1 MNLFRAKPPAESRA
15 PAIKRMRDLE
25 VLTAKLIR
33 AGFAGQYHA
42 AFQGRG
48 IEFSRVREYEVG
60 DDIRSI
66 DWNVTAR
73 TGAPHVKE
81 FVEERDLGIVIALD
95 VSRSMRFGSVDRRK
109 ADLAVEL
116 LAILTYA
123 ALQNGD
129 RVGLALFTDRVERFI
144 PPRRGRLHAQTII
157 RHAMAAGRDASGG
170 TDLEPVASTL
180 LRTMK
185 RRGVVIFLSDFLGEV
200 PGRLFRRL
208 AARHDV
214 IAMRVSDP
222 RETRLPRRGLVQL
235 RDAETG
241 LMSLVDLRWNS
252 SMRDIARF
260 RHEVDE
266 ALRSSEADLVDLS
279 TAVPY
284 EKALLRFFERRVMR
298 RRR

>member
-1 MNLFRAKPPAESRA
+1 MNLFRAKPPADSRA

-25 VLTAKLIR
+25 VLTARIIR

-48 IEFSRVREYEVG
+48 IEFARVREYEVG

-81 FVEERDLGIVIALD
+81 FVEERDIGIIIALD

-109 ADLAVEL
+109 SDLAVEL
-116 LAILTYA
+116 LAVLTYA

-129 RVGLALFTDRVERFI
+129 RVGLALFTDRVVRFV
-144 PPRRGRLHAQTII
+144 PPRRGRLHSQTII
-157 RHAMAAGRDASGG
+157 RQAMAEAREATGP
-170 TDLEPVASTL
+170 TDLDAVASTL
-180 LRTMK
+180 NGAMR
-185 RRGVVIFLSDFLGEV
+185 RRGVVVFLSDFLGEL
-200 PGRLFRRL
+200 PGRQLRRL

-214 IAMRVSDP
+214 IAIRLSDP
-222 RETRLPRRGLVQL
+222 RETRLPRKGLVQL
-235 RDAETG
+235 RDAESG
-241 LMSLVDLRWNS
+241 ALSLVDLRWNS
-252 SMRDIARF
+252 STRDIAKLRQS
-260 RHEVDE
+260 VDE
-266 ALRSSEADLVDLS
+266 ALVSSGVDIVDIS

-284 EKALLRFFERRVMR
+284 EKTLLRFFETRVR

>member
-1 MNLFRAKPPAESRA
+1 MNLFRAKPPAEPRA
-15 PAIKRMRDLE
+15 PAVRRMRELE

-48 IEFSRVREYEVG
+48 IEFARVREYEVG

-81 FVEERDLGIVIALD
+81 FVEERDLGIILALD

-109 ADLAVEL
+109 AELAVEL

-129 RVGLALFTDRVERFI
+129 RVGLALFTDRIVGFV

-157 RHAMAAGRDASGG
+157 RRAMSEARDANGP
-170 TDLEPVASTL
+170 TDIDTVSSSLM
-180 LRTMK
+180 RTMK
-185 RRGVVIFLSDFLGEV
+185 RRGVVIFLTDFLGPP
-200 PGRLFRRL
+200 PGRAFRRL
-208 AARHDV
+208 GRRHDV
-214 IAMRVSDP
+214 IAMRISDP

-235 RDAETG
+235 KDAESG
-241 LMSLVDLRWNS
+241 RLSLVDLRWNS
-252 SMRDIARF
+252 STRDIAQQR
-260 RHEVDE
+260 RSVDE
-266 ALRSSEADLVDLS
+266 SFAAACVDFVDIS

-284 EKALLRFFERRVMR
+284 EKALLRFFEKRVRRTR
-298 RRR
+298 

>member
-25 VLTAKLIR
+25 VLTARLIR

-48 IEFSRVREYEVG
+48 IEFARVREYEVG

-81 FVEERDLGIVIALD
+81 FVEERDIGIVIALD
-95 VSRSMRFGSVDRRK
+95 VSRSMWFGSVDRRK

-116 LAILTYA
+116 LAVLTYA

-129 RVGLALFTDRVERFI
+129 RVGLALFTDRVLRFI
-144 PPRRGRLHAQTII
+144 PPRRGRLHAQTVI
-157 RHAMAAGRDASGG
+157 RHAMSAARDSSGA
-170 TDLEPVASTL
+170 TDLEAVSSTL
-180 LRTMK
+180 LSTMK
-185 RRGVVIFLSDFLGEV
+185 RRGVVIVLSDFLGTP
-200 PGRLFRRL
+200 PGNAFRRL

-214 IAMRVSDP
+214 IAMRTSDP
-222 RETRLPRRGLVQL
+222 RETRLPRKDLVQL

-241 LMSLVDLRWNS
+241 RLSLVDLRWNTS
-252 SMRDIARF
+252 SRDIALVRQQADAGLASA
-260 RHEVDE
+260 RVDV
-266 ALRSSEADLVDLS
+266 VDVS

-284 EKALLRFFERRVMR
+284 EKALLRFFEKRVLR

>member
-1 MNLFRAKPPAESRA
+1 MNLFRSKPPAEPRA
-15 PAIKRMRDLE
+15 PAIRRMRDLE
-25 VLTAKLIR
+25 VLTARLIR

-48 IEFSRVREYEVG
+48 IEFARVREYEVG

-81 FVEERDLGIVIALD
+81 FVEERDLGIVVALD
-95 VSRSMRFGSVDRRK
+95 VSGSMNFGSVDRRK
-109 ADLAVEL
+109 SDLAVEL

-129 RVGLALFTDRVERFI
+129 RVGLALFTDQIVRFI
-144 PPRRGRLHAQTII
+144 PPRQGRLHAQTVI
-157 RHAMAAGRDASGG
+157 RHAMNEARNTSGTTDVDA
-170 TDLEPVASTL
+170 VASTL
-180 LRTMK
+180 LRTMR
-185 RRGVVIFLSDFLGEV
+185 RRGAVIFLSDFLAEP
-200 PGRLFRRL
+200 PGSAFRRL
-208 AARHDV
+208 SSRHDV
-214 IAMRVSDP
+214 IAMRISDP
-222 RETRLPRRGLVQL
+222 RETRLPRKGLVRL

-241 LMSLVDLRWNS
+241 RLSLVDLRWNAS
-252 SMRDIARF
+252 GLETAQLRRDT
-260 RHEVDE
+260 DE
-266 ALRSSEADLVDLS
+266 AFAASGIDVVDIS

-284 EKALLRFFERRVMR
+284 EKALLRFFEKRVR

>member
-1 MNLFRAKPPAESRA
+1 MNLFRAKPPAEPRA

-25 VLTAKLIR
+25 VLTARLIR
-33 AGFAGQYHA
+33 AGFAGQYPA

-109 ADLAVEL
+109 SDLAVEL

-129 RVGLALFTDRVERFI
+129 RVGLALFTERILRFV
-144 PPRRGRLHAQTII
+144 PPRRGRLHAQTVI
-157 RHAMAAGRDASGG
+157 RQAMSAGRDADGG
-170 TDLEPVASTL
+170 TDLEGVSSTL

-185 RRGVVIFLSDFLGEV
+185 RRGVVIVLSDFLGQV
-200 PGRLFRRL
+200 PGTMFRRL

-214 IAMRVSDP
+214 IAMRISDP
-222 RETRLPRRGLVQL
+222 RETRLPKRGLVRL

-241 LMSLVDLRWNS
+241 RLSLVDLRWNS
-252 SMRDIARF
+252 STRDIALF
-260 RHEVDE
+260 RQRVDE
-266 ALRSSEADLVDLS
+266 SLRSSEADLVDVS

>member
-1 MNLFRAKPPAESRA
+1 MNLFRAKPPAEPRA

-25 VLTAKLIR
+25 VLTARLIR

-48 IEFSRVREYEVG
+48 IEFARVREYEVG

-81 FVEERDLGIVIALD
+81 YVEERDIGIVVAFD
-95 VSRSMRFGSVDRRK
+95 VSSSMRFGSVDRRK

-129 RVGLALFTDRVERFI
+129 RVGLAMFTDRIVKFV
-144 PPRRGRLHAQTII
+144 PPRRGRLHAQTVI
-157 RHAMAAGRDASGG
+157 RHGMAEARDATGP
-170 TDLEPVASTL
+170 TDLDAVSSTL
-180 LRTMK
+180 LGTMR
-185 RRGVVIFLSDFLGEV
+185 RRGVIVWISDFLGGR
-200 PGRLFRRL
+200 PGRPFTRL
-208 AARHDV
+208 AVRHDV
-214 IAMRVSDP
+214 LAVRVSDP
-222 RETRLPRRGLVQL
+222 RETRLPRKGLVQL

-241 LMSLVDLRWNS
+241 RLSLVDLRWNS
-252 SMRDIARF
+252 SLRDIGQHR
-260 RHEVDE
+260 RIVDE
-266 ALRSSEADLVDLS
+266 TLGAAGIDLIDIS

-284 EKALLRFFERRVMR
+284 ERALLRFFERRVR

>member
-1 MNLFRAKPPAESRA
+1 MNLFRAKPPAEPRA

-25 VLTAKLIR
+25 VLTARLIR

-81 FVEERDLGIVIALD
+81 FVEERDLGIVIAID

-109 ADLAVEL
+109 SDMAVEL

-123 ALQNGD
+123 ALQNED
-129 RVGLALFTDRVERFI
+129 RVGLALFTDRIVRFI
-144 PPRRGRLHAQTII
+144 PPRRGRLHSQTVI
-157 RHAMAAGRDASGG
+157 RQAMAEARDADGP
-170 TDLEPVASTL
+170 TDFDAVASTL
-180 LRTMK
+180 LGTMK
-185 RRGVVIFLSDFLGEV
+185 RRGVIVFLSDFLGEP
-200 PGRLFRRL
+200 PGRPFRRL
-208 AARHDV
+208 SARHDV
-214 IAMRVSDP
+214 IAMRISDP
-222 RETRLPRRGLVQL
+222 REIRLPRKGLVRL

-241 LMSLVDLRWNS
+241 RFSLVDLRWNTS
-252 SMRDIARF
+252 GREIGQVR
-260 RHEVDE
+260 RRVDE
-266 ALRSSEADLVDLS
+266 IFVSAGVDVVEIS

-284 EKALLRFFERRVMR
+284 ERALLRFFEKRVMR
-298 RRR
+298 RR